1 MVCSRKT
8 ADTLLIMRHECLGEC
23 CHHVMF
29 RIGRPCSILPTKSQS
44 IGAAQAVTPWRPCI
58 IKTRP
63 ARKPWLHLP
72 HGGGFSG
79 PSPRERTNQGPGRR
93 KNKEGK
99 RDEGRRG
106 EKEQKKK
113 KRRLRIL
120 MMLFLSPAL
129 SHWWN
134 HMVPALS
141 RDEFPQCRPAS
152 ISTGFG
158 DVDGWIHACSL
169 THSVTHLLTH
179 IHVCTH
185 MHTCLHAHDIHT
197 HMLTWPCRRDGRA
210 QALKQTR
217 ELSVHETGA
226 WSRQYFL
233 HCRSYLLGQSPD
245 ADSSTRQKD
254 AAQAQ
259 AHTSK
264 PSSDASWLLRA
275 PMSLQPCRRIG
286 WLPRVLEAL
295 SIPSISLP

>member
-1 MVCSRKT
+1 M
-8 ADTLLIMRHECLGEC
+8 
-23 CHHVMF
+23 
-29 RIGRPCSILPTKSQS
+29 
-44 IGAAQAVTPWRPCI
+44 
-58 IKTRP
+58 
-63 ARKPWLHLP
+63 
-72 HGGGFSG
+72 
-79 PSPRERTNQGPGRR
+79 R
-93 KNKEGK
+93 KNK
-99 RDEGRRG
+99 
-106 EKEQKKK
+106 KKK

-152 ISTGFG
+152 TSTGFG
-158 DVDGWIHACSL
+158 DVDGYMFAHSL
-169 THSVTHLLTH
+169 TQSLTYSPTYTH
-179 IHVCTH
+179 V
-185 MHTCLHAHDIHT
+185 HTCTHAHDTYDTHT
-197 HMLTWPCRRDGRA
+197 HMPTWPCRRDGRA

>member
-113 KRRLRIL
+113 KEASEDFDDALFVSCLVSLVEPHGSSPEPGRISSMPARLNIDRFWRRR
-120 MMLFLSPAL
+120 
-129 SHWWN
+129 
-134 HMVPALS
+134 
-141 RDEFPQCRPAS
+141 
-152 ISTGFG
+152 
-158 DVDGWIHACSL
+158 WIHACSL

-185 MHTCLHAHDIHT
+185 MHTCTRHIRHT
-197 HMLTWPCRRDGRA
+197 HTCPHGHADGMVVRRR
-210 QALKQTR
+210 
-217 ELSVHETGA
+217 
-226 WSRQYFL
+226 
-233 HCRSYLLGQSPD
+233 
-245 ADSSTRQKD
+245 
-254 AAQAQ
+254 
-259 AHTSK
+259 
-264 PSSDASWLLRA
+264 
-275 PMSLQPCRRIG
+275 
-286 WLPRVLEAL
+286 
-295 SIPSISLP
+295 